1 MNSTATNSA
10 QNPKGTSR
18 LSRRLLSRKDTVIM
32 LDVSDAIVSRLVWVG
47 KIPTARLARRIQ
59 LDAQDLGAFIL
70 HSKPRGSS
78 GDRVAELGELGLEML
93 DLQHVVNLPRVCRLD
108 GNTMDDVE
116 GGEPNANPVPTREK
130 EASRNRGSDRR
141 GP

>member
-1 MNSTATNSA
+1 VNSTATNSA
-10 QNPKGTSR
+10 QSPKGTSR

-78 GDRVAELGELGLEML
+78 CDRVAELGELGLEVS
-93 DLQHVVNLPRVCRLD
+93 DLQHVVNLTVFAGSTETQWTRSRL
-108 GNTMDDVE
+108 
-116 GGEPNANPVPTREK
+116 
-130 EASRNRGSDRR
+130 
-141 GP
+141 

>member
-1 MNSTATNSA
+1 
-10 QNPKGTSR
+10 
-18 LSRRLLSRKDTVIM
+18 M

-78 GDRVAELGELGLEML
+78 SDRVAELGGTRLGGFGSSTRRQFDPFFGGSTER
-93 DLQHVVNLPRVCRLD
+93 HGRGR
-108 GNTMDDVE
+108 
-116 GGEPNANPVPTREK
+116 GGERNADAVHTLEK
-130 EASRNRGSDRR
+130 KSSRNRASDSP
-141 GP
+141 GLMFEEVHL